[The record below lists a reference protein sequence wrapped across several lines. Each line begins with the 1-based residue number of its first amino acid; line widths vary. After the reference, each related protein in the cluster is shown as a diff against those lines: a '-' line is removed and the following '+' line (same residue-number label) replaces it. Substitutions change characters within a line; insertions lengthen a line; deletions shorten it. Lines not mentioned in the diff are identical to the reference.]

1 MINYNNLK
9 SIKEGQ
15 TFEQYSENHHFNCGE
30 ILICTG
36 HNKNG
41 YPLFTSERLK
51 TIHLNRKEYGI
62 TLPKNIELVPVDL
75 KENKKHNGQVE
86 LDLFFLKSRRDDK
99 VNEIRSLQE
108 KLKKL
113 TKEKE
118 EIDNKMFE
126 LSKTLKP
133 VPCI

>member
-1 MINYNNLK
+1 MIYYNNLK
-9 SIKEGQ
+9 SIKKGD
-15 TFEQYSENHHFNCGE
+15 TFEQLSQNHHFNCGE

-41 YPLFTSERLK
+41 SPLFTSERLRP
-51 TIHLNRKEYGI
+51 IHLDRKEYGI
-62 TLPKNIELVPVDL
+62 TLPKNVELVPVDL

-99 VNEIRSLQE
+99 VNEINSLKE
-108 KLKKL
+108 ELKKL

-126 LSKTLKP
+126 LSKTMKP
-133 VPCI
+133 VPSI